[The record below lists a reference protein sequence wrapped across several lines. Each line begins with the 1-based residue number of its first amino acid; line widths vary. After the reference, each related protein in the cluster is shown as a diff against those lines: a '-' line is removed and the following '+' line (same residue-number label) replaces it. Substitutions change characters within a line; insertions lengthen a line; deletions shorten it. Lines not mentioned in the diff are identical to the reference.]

1 MVLLASFLFLSFWR
15 GCTVAHAS
23 CDNDDSNPLVGLGP
37 VKRCE
42 PNVTNPTSRRPT
54 QTQHSANPPLCNWPV
69 PNLLNHD
76 TTASTA
82 TPDCYHLVL
91 TIQSLTKQKGKSQ
104 QKKPT
109 KPNPYIKFGTT
120 RRVIVFYRPIFP
132 SYSPLIL
139 THRLPH
145 TPSRAGRKKNQNQ
158 SNNERA

>member
-1 MVLLASFLFLSFWR
+1 MHR
-15 GCTVAHAS
+15 CTCFVRQRRLKS
-23 CDNDDSNPLVGLGP
+23 VGRVGP
-37 VKRCE
+37 REAMRTQRHE
-42 PNVTNPTSRRPT
+42 PNVTTANPNPTLREPAT
-54 QTQHSANPPLCNWPV
+54 VQLV